1 MEDKTN
7 EGNTKLS
14 SIYRHITASIPDQK
28 CPPNKINNQ
37 KYTLITFIPKIFWS
51 QVSQFFDFV
60 IFAMIVVQ
68 LFPKYQVQPISASLA
83 PWLMIIL
90 LVSYKE
96 GTQDYSRYT
105 KDLIVNSQ
113 KYVIYR
119 NIKGKL
125 DKVCA

>member
-60 IFAMIVVQ
+60 ILGVPKKVNLG
-68 LFPKYQVQPISASLA
+68 LFRPLINNLEMSGFLQWQV
-83 PWLMIIL
+83 
-90 LVSYKE
+90 
-96 GTQDYSRYT
+96 D
-105 KDLIVNSQ
+105 
-113 KYVIYR
+113 VIFY
-119 NIKGKL
+119 L
-125 DKVCA
+125 